1 MNTRSVA
8 IGALAVAMSATL
20 VAGGVPGPTTSFG
33 LPHDPLGEAQLLP
46 QPDGRLVVSNI
57 GSSGKDG
64 VSIDLGEGTGWEGV
78 MDFGP
83 AGALNPG
90 TELFITC
97 QPAGASIHLFETGGG
112 SAGLGFLPGG
122 MSPEC
127 VRVELYNNGQLVDT
141 SEFDPASLPPA
152 LVVSNIGSS
161 GQDGVRIKEIEKA
174 SPQLARVFDHE
185 PFVFYDI
192 ILSVAQPTNINGE
205 APVQA
210 DQIRIVLPGEPPS
223 GFTLNY
229 TSSIWLAI
237 FSFFI
242 LKERITLYTQAI
254 LIMGFIGVILL
265 LNPSFQGGQEFAALI
280 SLAGGAMSG
289 WAYLQVRELSLLGEP
304 GWRVVFYL
312 SLTGLIMGAV
322 WSTITGWHPLT
333 VSSLPYLAGIGISAM
348 IAQLA
353 MTRAYKVGK
362 KFTVASL
369 SYLTVV
375 FSALSGVLLFGD
387 KITWQEAAGMVIIV
401 AGGVFSSFTPASI
414 KKFLMKQ

>member
-1 MNTRSVA
+1 METIRK
-8 IGALAVAMSATL
+8 
-20 VAGGVPGPTTSFG
+20 
-33 LPHDPLGEAQLLP
+33 DPLGSAW
-46 QPDGRLVVSNI
+46 VVIATLGFTVMNLSVKAASTHF
-57 GSSGKDG
+57 GFSSGELVFWRML
-64 VSIDLGEGTGWEGV
+64 VSTLFLGIMAKVQGNTFSTPHWKTHLNRSVIGTLAMMCTLYSV
-78 MDFGP
+78 
-83 AGALNPG
+83 
-90 TELFITC
+90 
-97 QPAGASIHLFETGGG
+97 IHLPLATG
-112 SAGLGFLPGG
+112 
-122 MSPEC
+122 
-127 VRVELYNNGQLVDT
+127 V
-141 SEFDPASLPPA
+141 
-152 LVVSNIGSS
+152 
-161 GQDGVRIKEIEKA
+161 
-174 SPQLARVFDHE
+174 
-185 PFVFYDI
+185 
-192 ILSVAQPTNINGE
+192 
-205 APVQA
+205 
-210 DQIRIVLPGEPPS
+210 
-223 GFTLNY
+223 TLNY

-254 LIMGFIGVILL
+254 LVMGFIGVILL
-265 LNPSFQGGQEFAALI
+265 LNPSFQGGQEFAALV
-280 SLAGGAMSG
+280 SLAGGAMS
-289 WAYLQVRELSLLGEP
+289 

-312 SLTGLIMGAV
+312 SLTGLIMSAV

>member
-1 MNTRSVA
+1 METVRK
-8 IGALAVAMSATL
+8 
-20 VAGGVPGPTTSFG
+20 
-33 LPHDPLGEAQLLP
+33 DPLGSAWMVIAALGFTVMNLSIKAASTQF
-46 QPDGRLVVSNI
+46 GF
-57 GSSGKDG
+57 SSGELVFWRML
-64 VSIDLGEGTGWEGV
+64 VSTLFLGIMAKAQGNTFSTPHWK
-78 MDFGP
+78 
-83 AGALNPG
+83 
-90 TELFITC
+90 
-97 QPAGASIHLFETGGG
+97 IHLNRSVIGTLAMMCTFYSVMHLPLATG
-112 SAGLGFLPGG
+112 
-122 MSPEC
+122 
-127 VRVELYNNGQLVDT
+127 V
-141 SEFDPASLPPA
+141 
-152 LVVSNIGSS
+152 
-161 GQDGVRIKEIEKA
+161 
-174 SPQLARVFDHE
+174 
-185 PFVFYDI
+185 
-192 ILSVAQPTNINGE
+192 
-205 APVQA
+205 
-210 DQIRIVLPGEPPS
+210 
-223 GFTLNY
+223 TLNY

-254 LIMGFIGVILL
+254 LVMGFIGVILL
-265 LNPSFQGGQEFAALI
+265 LNPSFQGGQEFAALV

-333 VSSLPYLAGIGISAM
+333 ISSLPYLAGIGISAM